1 MPSKDRQSVD
11 QPKNPSSPAQAPTRD
26 LTCNERVLS
35 FSSPQLMGVLNI
47 TPDSFSDGGHLF
59 NAAGVD
65 LDAVRGQAHA
75 MVAAGAAVL
84 DIGGESSRPGAV
96 AVSPAEEQ
104 RRVLPVLE
112 ALADLDVVLSVDT
125 YHAATVRAAI
135 DAGAGMINDITGGSD
150 PAVVAAV
157 ADSGVAYALMHMQG
171 SPQTMQQDPSYK
183 NVVAE
188 IAGYLALRVHEC
200 EQAGISVNRLIVDP
214 GFGFGK
220 SLQHNLDLLRQLP
233 ELRVGNSPIL
243 VGLSRKSMIGT
254 ITGQPVEKRLAGS
267 LATVLLAAQNGANLI
282 RVHDVE
288 ESADVL
294 AVFEACRAV

>member
-47 TPDSFSDGGHLF
+47 TPDSFSDGGQLF

-267 LATVLLAAQNGANLI
+267 LAAVLLAAQNGANLI

>member
-47 TPDSFSDGGHLF
+47 TPDSFSDGGQLF

-220 SLQHNLDLLRQLP
+220 TLQHNLDLLRQLP

>member
-1 MPSKDRQSVD
+1 MD
-11 QPKNPSSPAQAPTRD
+11 QPKNPSSPAEACVQD
-26 LTCNERVLS
+26 LICNDRVLS

-59 NAAGVD
+59 DAG
-65 LDAVRGQAHA
+65 AVRLDTVRTQAQA

-96 AVSPAEEQ
+96 AVSSKEEQ

-112 ALADLDVVLSVDT
+112 ALADLGVVLSVDT
-125 YHAATVRAAI
+125 YHADTVRAAI

-150 PAVVAAV
+150 PAVVGAV
-157 ADSGVAYALMHMQG
+157 ANSGVAYALMHMQG

-183 NVVAE
+183 DVVRE
-188 IAGYLALRVHEC
+188 VSGYLARRVGEC
-200 EQAGISVNRLIVDP
+200 QRAGISANRLIVDP

-220 SLQHNLDLLRQLP
+220 SLEHNLALLRQLP
-233 ELRVGNSPIL
+233 EVRAGDSPIL

-254 ITGQPVEKRLAGS
+254 ITGQPVSKRLAGS

-288 ESADVL
+288 ESADL
-294 AVFEACRAV
+294 LSIFDAYRSF

>member
-1 MPSKDRQSVD
+1 MD

-47 TPDSFSDGGHLF
+47 TPDSFSDGGQLF

-150 PAVVAAV
+150 PGVVAAV

-282 RVHDVE
+282 RVHEVE

>member
-47 TPDSFSDGGHLF
+47 TPDSFSDGGQLF

>member
-47 TPDSFSDGGHLF
+47 TPDSFSDGGQLF

-171 SPQTMQQDPSYK
+171 SPQTMQQGPSYK

-220 SLQHNLDLLRQLP
+220 SLQHNLDLLRQLR

-282 RVHDVE
+282 RVHEVE